1 MDNFKSKII
10 NPYDDAVVHD
20 SMKGD
25 QFEGVW
31 QGGAYNGLSYVI
43 DEITR
48 TFNVLPGYGS
58 IYGRQFELTESHEV
72 SLIALTGIKYCIVY
86 VEINLKNVTSQ
97 AVSIKLAYAGAGYPD
112 LESDD
117 LIRNKNGIAKMPL
130 YKFLF
135 NATGDEGEVFTDVE
149 QLFYTYENGTVEHI
163 NIMESTGKLNGRSLQ
178 NILHFDADRFNE
190 AEHAVH
196 TTLGRKIGESE
207 EDAVRINDTLQLLD
221 REYSDLHLVQVS
233 RGVFRVTGQEH
244 TNEPT
249 EAIILNEN
257 TSYNFAYTGGSLI
270 PKGARV
276 IGVIVTGNIAYSYWD
291 LGFLGIGSGWVN
303 WLSRQAMGN
312 HKQVDPFF
320 ADAQMD
326 DKLTI
331 FGADIYR
338 DGCPLYLN
346 TFNRHETHWTGG
358 LSIIPMGPKLAR
370 EPSSKYNG
378 TPVVEIARFTFKNT
392 NGPSPYL
399 EVYVAD
405 DKKIKLDLT
414 FRLIYIGGEISWN
427 KEDKNIFPTNPGV
440 EIP

>member
-97 AVSIKLAYAGAGYPD
+97 SVSIKLAYAGAGYPD

-117 LIRNKNGIAKMPL
+117 LIRNKNGIARMPL

-135 NATGDEGEVFTDVE
+135 NAVAEEGEVFTDVE
-149 QLFYTYENGTVEHI
+149 QLFYTYESGTAEHVNIIEGSGEI
-163 NIMESTGKLNGRSLQ
+163 NERQIHEL
-178 NILHFDADRFNE
+178 IHFNADRFKK

-196 TTLGRKIGESE
+196 TTLGRKLGESE
-207 EDAVRINDTLQLLD
+207 EDAVRISDTLQLLD
-221 REYSDLHLVQVS
+221 SGYSDLHLAQVS
-233 RGVFRVTGQEH
+233 RGVFRITGQEH
-244 TNEPT
+244 KTEPT
-249 EAIILNEN
+249 EAMVLDEN
-257 TSYNFAYTGGSLI
+257 KTYNFFYTPDAYGGALL
-270 PKGARV
+270 PQGAKV
-276 IGVIVTGNIAYSYWD
+276 IGVIVTGSIMLSQWD
-291 LGFLGIGSGWVN
+291 IGFFGIGSGWQP
-303 WLSRQAMGN
+303 WRSKQAMGN
-312 HKQVDPFF
+312 HDQSGWGF
-320 ADAQMD
+320 ADDRRMNDQ
-326 DKLTI
+326 LTI
-331 FGADIYR
+331 FGGDIFR
-338 DGCPLYLN
+338 ENNPLHLVPFDKMDKDY
-346 TFNRHETHWTGG
+346 FGFR
-358 LSIIPMGPKLAR
+358 IDR
-370 EPSSKYNG
+370 EPAGFLSDGSPVNG
-378 TPVVEIARFTFKNT
+378 PVTFTFKNT
-392 NGPSPYL
+392 NAATPYIQ
-399 EVYVAD
+399 VKVAD
-405 DKKIKLDLT
+405 NYRLQIDLT

-440 EIP
+440 GIP